1 MCEFCKHSTDYS
13 ADEVQFFNEV
23 AKSPIM
29 INDVEAALLV
39 LSGNWSDWTNGPILD
54 VEFLGYEYNPVL
66 AEIMQPINYCPIC
79 GKQLRPDSEVAS
91 CEYCKH
97 NPEDSDDETHFINFV
112 ADKAIVINGKDIANM
127 SLMITNT
134 SNGGPRLEI
143 ELYSE
148 FVGTIAK
155 VKYPIH
161 YCPFCGKK
169 LD

>member
-13 ADEVQFFNEV
+13 ADEAQFFNEV

-79 GKQLRPDSEVAS
+79 GKQLSVGRILPCRRHLELVVAN
-91 CEYCKH
+91 H
-97 NPEDSDDETHFINFV
+97 AFR
-112 ADKAIVINGKDIANM
+112 AAIVAAEVCDNA
-127 SLMITNT
+127 
-134 SNGGPRLEI
+134 EI
-143 ELYSE
+143 
-148 FVGTIAK
+148 FVS
-155 VKYPIH
+155 H
-161 YCPFCGKK
+161 F
-169 LD
+169 